1 MKKKIIKIFLLPI
14 AILIVI
20 IKPLIF
26 IRFFLISNNTLGHFL
41 MDTYIK
47 IAFANKKENNKS
59 LFHLNI
65 FYLKSE
71 KTVNNKILEM
81 WRKEVNIFPDSL
93 FLKSLRELMY
103 FLKKK
108 EIFFPSASWYENID
122 LVHTYK
128 LKNFRLS
135 EEDDISS
142 INFLKSLKINIR
154 SNDKWICIYNRD
166 NEWTKNVS
174 GNKNELKLNEYRN
187 FDIKK
192 CIDSINFFLEKGYY
206 VFRVGK
212 ISEERLK
219 INNKKFY
226 DFTNRIN
233 IPEEVLIYLLSNC
246 ELSFGGETGL
256 RWIPLIFKKKVAV
269 FNSPEII
276 TETLCHYNTNI
287 PFFPKKILSK
297 KKKDFLNLKEI
308 F

>member
-108 EIFFPSASWYENID
+108 EIFFHQPRGMK
-122 LVHTYK
+122 T
-128 LKNFRLS
+128 
-135 EEDDISS
+135 
-142 INFLKSLKINIR
+142 
-154 SNDKWICIYNRD
+154 
-166 NEWTKNVS
+166 
-174 GNKNELKLNEYRN
+174 
-187 FDIKK
+187 
-192 CIDSINFFLEKGYY
+192 
-206 VFRVGK
+206 
-212 ISEERLK
+212 
-219 INNKKFY
+219 
-226 DFTNRIN
+226 
-233 IPEEVLIYLLSNC
+233 
-246 ELSFGGETGL
+246 
-256 RWIPLIFKKKVAV
+256 
-269 FNSPEII
+269 
-276 TETLCHYNTNI
+276 
-287 PFFPKKILSK
+287 
-297 KKKDFLNLKEI
+297 
-308 F
+308 